1 MDKKEIEEAFNR
13 VLILRDEKSR
23 NLVFE
28 IAKKNGV
35 PELTIASLIVWAY
48 RTKDVGKKT
57 GADSPKNAVKE
68 AMKHWNIDEGD
79 EQ

>member
-1 MDKKEIEEAFNR
+1 MDKKEIEEALNR

-48 RTKDVGKKT
+48 RTKDVAKRK
-57 GADSPKNAVKE
+57 GADTPENAVKE